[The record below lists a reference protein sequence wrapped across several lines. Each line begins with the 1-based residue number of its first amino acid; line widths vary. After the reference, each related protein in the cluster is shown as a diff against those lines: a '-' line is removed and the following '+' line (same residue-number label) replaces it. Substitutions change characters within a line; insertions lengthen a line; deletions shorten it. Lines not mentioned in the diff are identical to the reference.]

1 MKGLLLVTHSNMCQG
16 IKESCEMIVG
26 NQNNMKTVS
35 LKEEGVEIFKNELES
50 TLNDMLKMYSDIIIL
65 TDIPNA
71 TPYNECYRFKLSHEK
86 DNIFILS
93 GMNLAMVI
101 ELAIYSSSD
110 MEVEELLTQVL
121 ETGNMSI
128 LKV

>member
-50 TLNDMLKMYSDIIIL
+50 TLNDMLKIYSDIIIL

-71 TPYNECYRFKLSHEK
+71 
-86 DNIFILS
+86 
-93 GMNLAMVI
+93 
-101 ELAIYSSSD
+101 AID
-110 MEVEELLTQVL
+110 
-121 ETGNMSI
+121 G
-128 LKV
+128 

>member
-71 TPYNECYRFKLSHEK
+71 TPYNECYRFKL
-86 DNIFILS
+86 
-93 GMNLAMVI
+93 VI
-101 ELAIYSSSD
+101 R
-110 MEVEELLTQVL
+110 
-121 ETGNMSI
+121 N
-128 LKV
+128 